1 MDLKLLKAAA
11 FVKRALESTDLKQK
25 LLCIYD
31 GFVCVFGPVDACKK
45 AAEASG
51 LDVSVLEKA
60 IDLCMDSGEVYQ
72 LRGGTRFNA
81 MKYINFCYRY
91 QMLTGRNEES
101 NYLGF

>member
-11 FVKRALESTDLKQK
+11 FVKRALECTDLEQK

-31 GFVCVFGPVDACKK
+31 GFVCVFGPVDACRK

-60 IDLCMDSGEVYQ
+60 IDFCMDSGDSPSVEDAESGKVEINEE
-72 LRGGTRFNA
+72 LVGKLFNA
-81 MKYINFCYRY
+81 
-91 QMLTGRNEES
+91 LTSIVGKN
-101 NYLGF
+101 

>member
-11 FVKRALESTDLKQK
+11 FVKRAFESTDLKQK

-60 IDLCMDSGEVYQ
+60 IDLCMDSGDAPCEGDAESGNVEINEE
-72 LRGGTRFNA
+72 LVGKLFNA
-81 MKYINFCYRY
+81 LKSIVSKN
-91 QMLTGRNEES
+91 
-101 NYLGF
+101 

>member
-11 FVKRALESTDLKQK
+11 FVKRALECTDLEQK

-60 IDLCMDSGEVYQ
+60 IDFCMDSGDAPSEGDVESNKVEITED
-72 LRGGTRFNA
+72 LVGRLFNA
-81 MKYINFCYRY
+81 
-91 QMLTGRNEES
+91 LTSIVGKN
-101 NYLGF
+101 